1 MLTIEGR
8 LKQIVHRFFKV
19 TDEHGTFCLL
29 FTLLY
34 IRHLL
39 VTSLVA
45 LVWIWI
51 YGLSLLIAV
60 M

>member
-45 LVWIWI
+45 LVWI
-51 YGLSLLIAV
+51 
-60 M
+60 